1 MPACATQKTIDDL
14 AFVGNLFLPVP
25 DTDFRDF
32 LDEVAELARFA
43 PEIIEA
49 INGDLDAHAREKKS
63 LRLADRK
70 FFESRTADLPDLD
83 IKECELPSEALT
95 LEVGRPRM
103 PADAVYVFL
112 MLRGFLGSLSTK
124 QSRRFLRESMSLYGL
139 LECRGLKMPGVSTI
153 LDNLNVL
160 SHKTRELIFDRQ
172 IARILQE
179 DLDDFK
185 ALTID
190 STAVKA
196 NSAWPTDSKMLTD
209 LLKRVDRMGQ
219 KLHIFGLKDFRQ
231 GWVPRWLEE
240 MDKLDFHICL
250 VAGKANSKGKL
261 KKRYRR
267 LLRCAR
273 KATDV
278 LQAEFDR
285 FGQSLCIETLAPSRC
300 VLLQR
305 MINQIRTDLSDAE
318 RAMKYT
324 SDRVFKDKTLPSTE
338 KVMSLSDGAAAYIKK
353 GDRNPVIGYKPQL
366 VRSANGFVTS
376 LLVPQGNAAD
386 SIKLVPAIRDAIER
400 SGVVAEWVS
409 TDDGYASAKG
419 RDKLLEM
426 GINNISISGAKG
438 KKLTTLEDWESE
450 TYQDARRCRSAVE
463 SLMFTIKDGFAF
475 GELGRRG
482 IDAVR
487 DELLE
492 KVLAYNCCRSI
503 LMKKRKREK
512 LDLAA

>member
-1 MPACATQKTIDDL
+1 MPACATQKTIADQPTIS
-14 AFVGNLFLPVP
+14 NLFLPVP

-32 LDEVAELARFA
+32 LDEVSELARFA
-43 PEIIEA
+43 PEIITA
-49 INGDLDAHAREKKS
+49 IEGDLDAHAREKKK

-70 FFESRTADLPDLD
+70 FLESRTADLPELD
-83 IKECELPSEALT
+83 IDEGEHLSEELT

-112 MLRGFLGSLSTK
+112 MMRGFLGSLSAK
-124 QSRRFLRESMSLYGL
+124 QSRRFLRESMSLYVF
-139 LECRGLKMPGVSTI
+139 LESRGLKMPGVSTI

-172 IARILQE
+172 IAQVLQE
-179 DLDDFK
+179 ELDDFK

-196 NSAWPTDSKMLTD
+196 NSAWPTDAKILTG
-209 LLKRVDRMGQ
+209 LLMRVDRMGQ
-219 KLHIFGLKDFRQ
+219 KLHVFGLHDFRQ
-231 GWVPRWLEE
+231 GWVPRWLNE
-240 MDKLDFHICL
+240 MDKLEFQICF

-261 KKRYRR
+261 KKRYRQ
-267 LLRCAR
+267 LLRRAR
-273 KATDV
+273 KATDA

-285 FGQSLCIETLAPSRC
+285 LEQGLCIETLAPSRR

-305 MINQIRTDLSDAE
+305 VVDQIRIDLSDAE
-318 RAMKYT
+318 RVMAYA
-324 SDRVFKDKTLPSTE
+324 SDRVFKDKMLPSTE
-338 KVMSLSDGAAAYIKK
+338 KVLSLSDGSAAYIKK
-353 GDRNPVIGYKPQL
+353 GSRNPLIGYKPQL

-376 LLVPQGNAAD
+376 LLVPEGNAAD
-386 SIKLVPAIRDAIER
+386 SIKLVPAIGDAIRR
-400 SGVVAEWVS
+400 SGVVAELVS

-426 GINNISISGAKG
+426 GVNNISISGAKG
-438 KKLTTLEDWESE
+438 KKLTTLEQWESE
-450 TYQDARRCRSAVE
+450 TYRDARRCRSAVE

-482 IDAVR
+482 IEAVR

-503 LMKKRKREK
+503 LIKQRRREE
-512 LDLAA
+512 LERAA